1 VKLPLADAVAA
12 AGARALGADALP
24 ATLRFV
30 TDTRTL
36 EPGDAFV
43 ALRGERFDGHD
54 YLREALRS
62 GASVLVVDDERAL
75 PPGAGALVVDDTKT
89 AYLAFG
95 AAARRRSQVRV
106 VGITGSTGKTTT
118 KTFVAQILE
127 RCAAG
132 RVVATPRNENNEIG
146 VAKFLLDLPTD
157 AEFAVVEFGARH
169 EGDIAP
175 LARAALPEIG
185 LITNIGEAHL
195 EVFGSRERLAQTKW
209 GIFATGAR
217 AVLNVADP
225 VSVALAASLA
235 GPITWFGTSGEAPPG
250 LLPKADR
257 AVHLLRAPEGDAL
270 LAIGNERERSG
281 AFAVQ
286 LHVAGEHNRENVAA
300 AAAAA
305 IALGFA
311 PKAVAQALPRLEL
324 PAGRYERMTLG
335 PLEVIYDAYNASMSG
350 TLATLDSFSREAA
363 KRRIAVLGSMA
374 ELGDGAAAMHERV
387 GEAAARANID
397 RLLVGGDFAADI
409 ARGASGAGF
418 AEGAI
423 VAYAAN
429 ADAVEW
435 LRRNA
440 RAGDLVLLKASRR
453 YKLEEIVEGLRG
465 THAAG

>member
-1 VKLPLADAVAA
+1 MKLPLADAVAA

-175 LARAALPEIG
+175 LARAAVAVGVDAVFVEVHEAPERALSDG
-185 LITNIGEAHL
+185 ANAL
-195 EVFGSRERLAQTKW
+195 RLDLLAPLWKSLLRIDQ
-209 GIFATGAR
+209 
-217 AVLNVADP
+217 
-225 VSVALAASLA
+225 AASA
-235 GPITWFGTSGEAPPG
+235 T
-250 LLPKADR
+250 
-257 AVHLLRAPEGDAL
+257 
-270 LAIGNERERSG
+270 RS
-281 AFAVQ
+281 
-286 LHVAGEHNRENVAA
+286 EN
-300 AAAAA
+300 
-305 IALGFA
+305 G
-311 PKAVAQALPRLEL
+311 
-324 PAGRYERMTLG
+324 
-335 PLEVIYDAYNASMSG
+335 
-350 TLATLDSFSREAA
+350 
-363 KRRIAVLGSMA
+363 
-374 ELGDGAAAMHERV
+374 
-387 GEAAARANID
+387 
-397 RLLVGGDFAADI
+397 
-409 ARGASGAGF
+409 
-418 AEGAI
+418 
-423 VAYAAN
+423 
-429 ADAVEW
+429 
-435 LRRNA
+435 
-440 RAGDLVLLKASRR
+440 
-453 YKLEEIVEGLRG
+453 
-465 THAAG
+465 